1 MMPLVLIPVAYLF
14 GAVPFGLL
22 LGRLCGVDVRK
33 AGSGNIGATNV
44 WRTCGAK
51 AGLPAFLL
59 DVLKGLLPALV
70 GRAIAPDWPALH
82 VLAGMA
88 ALLGHSCSIFLGGG
102 GGKGV
107 STSLGFLAA
116 LGPLPAAIG
125 LALWAVLFKLTG
137 YVSVGSLA
145 GITVAAVVATLS
157 GLPLSYKL
165 AFWAGTAV
173 IWIRHR
179 ANIGRLMRGEELR
192 FGRKAV
198 PEGIADPER
207 DDDE

>member
-1 MMPLVLIPVAYLF
+1 MMAWLLIPVAYLF

-22 LGRLCGVDVRK
+22 IGRACGVDVRK

-59 DVLKGLLPALV
+59 DVLKGLLPVLV
-70 GRAIAPDWPALH
+70 ARAISPQWPVLH
-82 VLAGMA
+82 VAAGMA
-88 ALLGHSCSIFLGGG
+88 SLLGHSCSIFLGGG

-116 LGPLPAAIG
+116 LGAWPAVIG
-125 LALWAVLFKLTG
+125 LALWAVVFKLTG

-145 GITVAAVVATLS
+145 GITVAALVATALH
-157 GLPLSYKL
+157 LPTSYKV
-165 AFWAGTAV
+165 AFWAGTLV
-173 IWIRHR
+173 IWVRHR
-179 ANIGRLMRGEELR
+179 SNLRRLMRGEELR
-192 FGRKAV
+192 FGRKAA
-198 PEGIADPER
+198 PQGIEDPER
-207 DDDE
+207 DDDD